1 VVEFVYRRQQAL
13 RLAGLALLAA
23 GVGVAIGIDVVAGA
37 VLIAMAALILACVQP
52 LLLAH
57 LRHRRARHVARSNG
71 HGPGVHPDDID
82 LDGS

>member
-13 RLAGLALLAA
+13 RLAGLGLLAA
-23 GVGVAIGIDVVAGA
+23 GVGMVIGIDVIAGA
-37 VLIAMAALILACVQP
+37 VLIAIAAVILACVQP

-57 LRHRRARHVARSNG
+57 RRHRRARRLARSNG
-71 HGPGVHPDDID
+71 HGPGVHLDDID